1 MKRLIPIV
9 VFLAI
14 VGFISQAEAQT
25 SGDCGMSV
33 TVTAQRSV
41 EVTDEPLTF
50 GSVAPGSKTVNT
62 DASGCTVTNSGT
74 KWNAYELQITAKPTA
89 WSVAEGATDPGNEEF
104 RLLALFTSDT
114 SLETADFL
122 TADDIVKETAA
133 TLATTETVYAIDAEG
148 PSVKGADCSAGAV
161 RKLWFRFDAPTT
173 TDLSD
178 QQWITVTITATGA

>member
-1 MKRLIPIV
+1 MKKLIPIV

-33 TVTAQRSV
+33 TVSAARAV
-41 EVTDEPLTF
+41 LVTDEPLTF

-62 DASGCTVTNSGT
+62 DASGCKVTNSGT
-74 KWNAYELQITAKPTA
+74 KWNAYELEITAWPSA
-89 WSVAEGATDPGNEEF
+89 WSVEEGATDPGNEEF
-104 RLLALFTSDT
+104 RLLALFTSSSPPGT
-114 SLETADFL
+114 GDFVE
-122 TADDIVKETAA
+122 ANDIVKETAA

-148 PSVKGADCSAGAV
+148 PSVKGAHCSTGAV